1 MGICKNKKEYVNDLN
16 SFYARI
22 DYHDFSE
29 TCNNLRSELREQA
42 THAYDP
48 IATYEVRRS
57 LTKINTNKACG
68 PDRLSGKLLK
78 CCSDQLAEIFTC
90 IFNLSIKSMVIPKLW
105 KTSEITPVP
114 KRSKIES
121 MNDLRPVALTP
132 AIMKV
137 FERFVLKLLI
147 NEVKEQ
153 LDPLQFAY
161 KAKTNVEDACLVFTN
176 NILNHLEKNR
186 NYARV

>member
-1 MGICKNKKEYVNDLN
+1 MYIKSEKEYVNDLN
-16 SFYARI
+16 SFYARF
-22 DYHDFSE
+22 DCYDFSE
-29 TCNNLRSELREQA
+29 TCNNLRSELREHV
-42 THAYDP
+42 THAYEP

-78 CCSDQLAEIFTC
+78 ICSYQLAEIVTY
-90 IFNLSIKSMVIPKLW
+90 IFNLSITSMVIPKLW
-105 KTSEITPVP
+105 KTAEIIPVP

-121 MNDLRPVALTP
+121 MNDLRPAALTP

-137 FERFVLKLLI
+137 FERFVLKLLL

-161 KAKTNVEDACLVFTN
+161 KAKRNVEDACLLSLTTF
-176 NILNHLEKNR
+176 
-186 NYARV
+186 

>member
-1 MGICKNKKEYVNDLN
+1 M
-16 SFYARI
+16 
-22 DYHDFSE
+22 
-29 TCNNLRSELREQA
+29 RSEGL
-42 THAYDP
+42 
-48 IATYEVRRS
+48 

-78 CCSDQLAEIFTC
+78 ICSYQLAEIVTY

-105 KTSEITPVP
+105 KTAEIIPVP

-132 AIMKV
+132 ALIKV
-137 FERFVLKLLI
+137 FERFVLKLLL

-161 KAKTNVEDACLVFTN
+161 KAKRNVEDACLLSLTT
-176 NILNHLEKNR
+176 
-186 NYARV
+186 Y